1 MVKVC
6 LMLISVALAAAEED
20 KKTVEKRGLYGL
32 GYGGEGLYG
41 GELDHGK
48 VAIAIQEKPVAVPVP
63 VPKPYP
69 VPVDR
74 PYPVKVRRFFVKE
87 WLLFFLKL
95 NIFIMNVY
103 LSIRH

>member
-1 MVKVC
+1 
-6 LMLISVALAAAEED
+6 MLISVALAAAEED

-74 PYPVKVRRFFVKE
+74 PYPVKVRRFSFKR
-87 WLLFFLKL
+87 WFLFLKL
-95 NIFIMNVY
+95 NIFIVNIHIC
-103 LSIRH
+103 LFDINKKKK

>member
-1 MVKVC
+1 
-6 LMLISVALAAAEED
+6 MLISVALAAAEED

-74 PYPVKVRRFFVKE
+74 PYPVKVRK
-87 WLLFFLKL
+87 FLKDDSSSFSRL
-95 NIFIMNVY
+95 INITNNIFVY
-103 LSIRH
+103 SILK